1 MGLIG
6 KIVGGTIG
14 FAIGGP
20 LGAIAGVAI
29 GHAYDIGSGMDVAG
43 RQPMQLS
50 SGEASQFTFFVA
62 AFSMLAKLAK
72 ADGTIS
78 KAEID
83 SVELFM
89 DRDLNL
95 NPQSRRLAV
104 NIFNA
109 AVQSDESFDGF
120 ARQFYNQFRYEPQ
133 ILELMIDI
141 MLRVSVADGV
151 VSPSEEKL
159 ILTAVKIFNF
169 SDGQY
174 QKIRSKYL
182 KEVNKYYAVLGC
194 NPDDPFEKIKKQ
206 YRKLVFEYHP
216 DKVASKGLPEEFT
229 KFAADKFREI
239 QQAYEYVK
247 KERNIK

>member
-14 FAIGGP
+14 LAIGGP

-29 GHAYDIGSGMDVAG
+29 GHAYDIGSEMDADK
-43 RQPMQLS
+43 QPMQLS

-72 ADGTIS
+72 ADGNIS
-78 KAEID
+78 KEEID
-83 SVELFM
+83 SVEMFM

-95 NPQSRRLAV
+95 NSQSRRLAV

-120 ARQFYNQFRYEPQ
+120 ARQFYQQFRYEPQ

-141 MLRVSVADGV
+141 MLRVSVADGIL
-151 VSPSEEKL
+151 SPSEEEL
-159 ILTAVKIFNF
+159 IVAAVRIFDF

-182 KEVNKYYAVLGC
+182 KDVDKYYAVLGC
-194 NPDDPFEKIKKQ
+194 NRQDPFEKIKKQ

-216 DKVASKGLPEEFT
+216 DKVASKGLPQEFT

-239 QQAYEYVK
+239 QQAYEHIK
-247 KERNIK
+247 EERNIR